1 LQPRA
6 EGAPSNEPKDE
17 FMFLPFAAIFLLGV
31 AAGLRTFTAPAVL
44 WVMRHGGLWAIV
56 LAILAIGE
64 YAGDLYPKA
73 PARTSPPG
81 LIARIA
87 SGAFVGWSLAVTS
100 GAPGVAGALIALIG
114 VAVGTYGGLAVRL
127 RTIAAFGALP
137 AALLEDVVAIG
148 IAVFAVSRA
157 LP

>member
-1 LQPRA
+1 
-6 EGAPSNEPKDE
+6 
-17 FMFLPFAAIFLLGV
+17 MFLPFAAIFLLGV

-44 WVMRHGGLWAIV
+44 WLMRHGGVWAIV

-87 SGAFVGWSLAVTS
+87 SGAVVGWSLAVTS
-100 GAPGVAGALIALIG
+100 GAPGIAGALIALIG
-114 VAVGTYGGLAVRL
+114 VALGTYGGLAVRL
-127 RTIAAFGALP
+127 RMIAAFGALP